1 MSSGYQD
8 TPFRIRASALDPSFE
23 LSPQEFFDAMVE
35 RMSIVAPTGYYGI
48 VVSDSEPESNI
59 GLWLRGGTK
68 PYVWNESTNQY
79 VPLDIS
85 DSLASVLSAIS
96 ALQTLTSTHTGQ
108 ITALQSLTTAQG
120 VSITAL
126 QALFAKGRVVI
137 QYPTPLADDYGAV
150 WFQTNVGGTVITAIK
165 WWNGTTWSTVVSF
178 PIVTEYV
185 TAVGDRQNFPAT
197 SGVVEFTHGLGTR
210 PKEWSVGIICTSA
223 DAGYAVGDYLPY
235 QSVLR
240 TTLSESDPRHTAYAN
255 DTKIVFIRPLNTG
268 LDITPAVLNPTT
280 LENVAIDVTK
290 WKVTAY
296 ARL

>member
-185 TAVGDRQNFPAT
+185 TAVGDRQNFPSAA
-197 SGVVEFTHGLGTR
+197 GVVEFTHGLGSR

-268 LDITPAVLNPTT
+268 VDITPAVLNPTT

>member
-48 VVSDSEPESNI
+48 VVADAEPESNI

-68 PYVWNESTNQY
+68 PYVWDEVTNRY
-79 VPLDIS
+79 IPLDIS
-85 DSLASVLSAIS
+85 ESLTAVLAAIT
-96 ALQTLTSTHTGQ
+96 ALQTLTTTHTSQ

-120 VSITAL
+120 VSIAAL
-126 QALFAKGRVVI
+126 QALFGKGRVVI
-137 QYPTPLADDYGAV
+137 QYPTPLEDDYGAV
-150 WFQTNVGGTVITAIK
+150 WFQTNVAGTAVTAIK
-165 WWNGTTWSTVVSF
+165 WWDGTTWSTVVSF
-178 PIVTEYV
+178 PIVTEYA

-210 PKEWSVGIICTSA
+210 PKEWSVGIVCTSA
-223 DAGYAVGDYLPY
+223 DAGYAVGDYIPY

-240 TTLSESDPRHTAYAN
+240 LDLSESDPRHTAYAN
-255 DTKIVFIRPLNTG
+255 DTKIVFVRPQVLG
-268 LDITPAVLNPTT
+268 AQITPAVLDLST
-280 LENVAIDVTK
+280 LELAAIDTGK